1 MIMGRKKKKEVNQD
15 ALIQKIRERLEWYT
29 FEATEEEFDS
39 QEVQALLKLLMV
51 IEEKSDGNGFDVE
64 ESWKRFPMYYEMRTE
79 MEEAGFVFPETAAS
93 FEDAASGHAA
103 SGQAACSDNGKASEA
118 GKKPARENAAWQKLP
133 GKWTSRGGVS
143 PLHKKNRGA
152 VGIAAVILTA
162 IVILG
167 GTGVYAEQRGG
178 FFHWLEKDEN
188 GVKFITSPDAEVEE
202 SITGTQ
208 VYKKIEDVPDK
219 YSNLIYVPKTISNGW
234 ELQDIRV
241 LALSYVESL
250 KSHYKNEKGYH
261 VELQVM
267 VYHNDI
273 YVSKWTFDGYE
284 IIGEKTFDDDKV
296 FDVYKKTSDDE
307 TEYAISCLTDKKR
320 YIIQGN
326 LELDELEKLAEEYI
340 LRILK

>member
-93 FEDAASGHAA
+93 FEDAASGHVA

-188 GVKFITSPDAEVEE
+188 GVKFITSPEGKVSENDLKNIVFEKAD
-202 SITGTQ
+202 
-208 VYKKIEDVPDK
+208 DVPDEYRTLIWVPQIISEEWQFQSVNIMQLSNMEQIK
-219 YSNLIYVPKTISNGW
+219 THYTKTGGLHIAFEVTLYSNNV
-234 ELQDIRV
+234 
-241 LALSYVESL
+241 
-250 KSHYKNEKGYH
+250 
-261 VELQVM
+261 VM
-267 VYHNDI
+267 T
-273 YVSKWTFDGYE
+273 KQEFDGYE
-284 IIGEKTFDDDKV
+284 YLNQLYIDGQKSC
-296 FDVYKKTSDDE
+296 DVYEKESKDE
-307 TEYAISCLTDKKR
+307 MEYAFSFYQDKTK
-320 YIIQGN
+320 IIIESN
-326 LELDELEKLAEEYI
+326 LDLEELEKLVAEYI
-340 LRILK
+340 IKMSK

>member
-79 MEEAGFVFPETAAS
+79 MEEAGFIFPETAAS

-103 SGQAACSDNGKASEA
+103 SGQAACSDNGKSSEA

-188 GVKFITSPDAEVEE
+188 GVKFITSPDAEVVSKQIYERKENVPEEYIDWLWIEE
-202 SITGTQ
+202 STLHNWDFINAYETCLNNMNKIKSFYNNAEGFHIAFEVVFYWNDFMTYNQ
-208 VYKKIEDVPDK
+208 VY
-219 YSNLIYVPKTISNGW
+219 
-234 ELQDIRV
+234 
-241 LALSYVESL
+241 
-250 KSHYKNEKGYH
+250 
-261 VELQVM
+261 
-267 VYHNDI
+267 
-273 YVSKWTFDGYE
+273 DGYE
-284 IIGEKTFDDDKV
+284 FLYEKEFEDGKIFEV
-296 FDVYKKTSDDE
+296 FQKISNDE
-307 TEYAISCLTDKKR
+307 TEYAICFYR
-320 YIIQGN
+320 QNVRCIIQGN
-326 LELDELEKLAEEYI
+326 VELEQLKLLFEDYLNSVENNF
-340 LRILK
+340 K